1 MVKVTQPPVGVWSLD
16 AEDFIYCHDTSSIV
30 ENTMKVQTIKQKLSV
45 ILQLQLIFPP
55 HAGMYM
61 CMLERKGRE
70 RQIGG
75 GVGRQPHRPTESR
88 IRSLQLPQLTP
99 KSVLSAPWH
108 CLISLP
114 PLPSSG
120 QLHSPLK
127 SQLSCLLP
135 SRLRSFPPAPASPCT
150 LHLICMALTTVM
162 SKLFIVPLGSRM
174 SNPTPTLTRL

>member
-75 GVGRQPHRPTESR
+75 GGGETATQTNR
-88 IRSLQLPQLTP
+88 IQDSIP
-99 KSVLSAPWH
+99 
-108 CLISLP
+108 
-114 PLPSSG
+114 
-120 QLHSPLK
+120 
-127 SQLSCLLP
+127 
-135 SRLRSFPPAPASPCT
+135 
-150 LHLICMALTTVM
+150 
-162 SKLFIVPLGSRM
+162 
-174 SNPTPTLTRL
+174 PTPTTDSQVRALSAMALSHFPPSPAFIWPTPLTP

>member
-61 CMLERKGRE
+61 CMLERKGRD

-75 GVGRQPHRPTESR
+75 EGWGDSHTDRQNPGFD
-88 IRSLQLPQLTP
+88 
-99 KSVLSAPWH
+99 
-108 CLISLP
+108 
-114 PLPSSG
+114 PSNS
-120 QLHSPLK
+120 H
-127 SQLSCLLP
+127 
-135 SRLRSFPPAPASPCT
+135 
-150 LHLICMALTTVM
+150 
-162 SKLFIVPLGSRM
+162 
-174 SNPTPTLTRL
+174 N